1 MRVNLDWG
9 LSCQKYIKY
18 KCNELKVFR
27 IKLITE
33 LLFIIGDSQ
42 QRTIK
47 GVYILEKFR
56 RLTWT
61 VLIITIIKTLLNLFH
76 GNSRNFL
83 LHKIL

>member
-1 MRVNLDWG
+1 M
-9 LSCQKYIKY
+9 
-18 KCNELKVFR
+18 NEKVFR

-56 RLTWT
+56 RLT
-61 VLIITIIKTLLNLFH
+61 
-76 GNSRNFL
+76 
-83 LHKIL
+83 